1 MHALK
6 TLTLLRLEIC
16 CEKVNIWL
24 TVSRRD
30 SISKCQNVKR
40 WSSPVWWSVLKN
52 THTGTSGCG
61 CVSTYDHCYVCS
73 IDWLL
78 SFLLHCYL
86 HTWVLLPIISL
97 DFLETSSLLFV
108 WLLCVFHEMPS
119 VAWMMLYKFNIL
131 VDPHIPQEHGRVVYF
146 YTQCVRWVCKI
157 RKSALFSVKLFT
169 EGKKMYTSWWQM
181 CENFKTW
188 VS

>member
-52 THTGTSGCG
+52 THTGTSGRG

-86 HTWVLLPIISL
+86 HTSWNFFFIVCLIVVCFAWYALSCMDDDVQIKYTGGSACSPRARQSCVLLH
-97 DFLETSSLLFV
+97 TMCKV
-108 WLLCVFHEMPS
+108 S
-119 VAWMMLYKFNIL
+119 VQN
-131 VDPHIPQEHGRVVYF
+131 
-146 YTQCVRWVCKI
+146 
-157 RKSALFSVKLFT
+157 S
-169 EGKKMYTSWWQM
+169 
-181 CENFKTW
+181 
-188 VS
+188 

>member
-40 WSSPVWWSVLKN
+40 WFSPVWWSVLK
-52 THTGTSGCG
+52 THTQGHLGVDAFQHMIIVTF
-61 CVSTYDHCYVCS
+61 
-73 IDWLL
+73 DWLL

-86 HTWVLLPIISL
+86 HTWVLLPITL
-97 DFLETSSLLFV
+97 LHFLETSSLLFV
-108 WLLCVFHEMPS
+108 WLLCVLHDMPS
-119 VAWMMLYKFNIL
+119 VARMMLYTFNIM
-131 VDPHIPQEHGRVVYF
+131 VDPHVPLGHGRVVYF
-146 YTQCVRWVCKI
+146 YTQCVRWVCKFC
-157 RKSALFSVKLFT
+157 KSARDEHTFQCETFT
-169 EGKKMYTSWWQM
+169 EGKKCKPSDDKYV
-181 CENFKTW
+181 KT
-188 VS
+188 